1 MCLSRIGWPRR
12 DGLTSYNRLSPRRIG
27 VLHGSSTFSSSLLL
41 SLSLCL
47 WRTFDASRH
56 LEFDRVSHAWRRRG
70 CARALCTLFPW
81 RGAGHPSRK
90 KRSFVAGLSSDTGSS
105 VRWTSP
111 VCVRVFTAGEN
122 HSGGSLTGR
131 LTRDKRYSLW
141 SSRAWIYRG
150 DSTKLFRWIKR
161 GGIRDRC
168 TRSNYRLLGTKM
180 GDSLTVAG
188 SIGG

>member
-41 SLSLCL
+41 SLSLSVC
-47 WRTFDASRH
+47 DAR
-56 LEFDRVSHAWRRRG
+56 LTRRATSSLTACHTLGGGGGALVR
-70 CARALCTLFPW
+70 CAHCFHGEARDTP
-81 RGAGHPSRK
+81 REK
-90 KRSFVAGLSSDTGSS
+90 KGRLSLGLSSDTGSS

-161 GGIRDRC
+161 GGIRDRW
-168 TRSNYRLLGTKM
+168 RDRIIDY
-180 GDSLTVAG
+180 
-188 SIGG
+188 